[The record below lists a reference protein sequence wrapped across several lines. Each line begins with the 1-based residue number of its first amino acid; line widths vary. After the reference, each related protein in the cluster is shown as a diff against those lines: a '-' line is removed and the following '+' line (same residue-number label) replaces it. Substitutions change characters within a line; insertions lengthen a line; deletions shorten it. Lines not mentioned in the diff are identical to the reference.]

1 MPMHELMDPIF
12 RDPHPAVRRPAP
24 AGRTRAWTVA
34 LVCVWLAGC
43 AGGNSVK
50 GGSRST
56 HTYDRVL
63 IVGLSSD
70 YNQRCAF
77 EFSLMSQLNAN
88 TPIAGAS
95 CDFMTQQDPLTRAN
109 IQKVVATTK
118 ADAVISTRTIDAQY
132 KAVQG
137 ATLDEKGGAAYKPDD
152 IYTATFDDGHGVVVG
167 IGEIQQYPPIT
178 TIQGTI
184 ELYTR
189 VYDTSSGTM
198 IDSFQTKVGGIAS
211 ETDFLLDVTP
221 GIASH
226 LRRDGII
233 R

>member
-1 MPMHELMDPIF
+1 MPTEDVIDL
-12 RDPHPAVRRPAP
+12 RLRPP
-24 AGRTRAWTVA
+24 LRAWMMPLICGAV
-34 LVCVWLAGC
+34 LAGC
-43 AGGNSVK
+43 AGANAVS
-50 GGSRST
+50 GGSQGGSSST

-95 CDFMTQQDPLTRAN
+95 CDFLKPEDPLTRAN
-109 IQKVVATTK
+109 VQKVVASTK
-118 ADAVISTRTIDAQY
+118 ADAVVTTRVIDSQY

-137 ATLDEKGGAAYKPDD
+137 GTMDDKGGVAYKPDD
-152 IYTATFDDGHGVVVG
+152 IYATTFDNGHGVVVG
-167 IGEIQQYPPIT
+167 IGEVVQYPPIT
-178 TIQGTI
+178 VVDGTI
-184 ELYTR
+184 ELLTR
-189 VYDTSSGTM
+189 VYDTGSGSQ
-198 IDSFQTKVGGIAS
+198 IDSFQTKVGHIDS
-211 ETDFLLDVTP
+211 QEDFLLDVTP
-221 GIASH
+221 LIAEH